1 MNAQESLNSIK
12 NRLAKIRKQID
23 KEHLRHK
30 KELAILSH
38 EVDLIQLD
46 CQHEWRDRSI
56 MGRDTV
62 TECEICGKER

>member
-1 MNAQESLNSIK
+1 MNAQDSIK

-30 KELAILSH
+30 KEIAILSH

-46 CQHEWRDRSI
+46 CQHEWRYRSV
-56 MGRDTV
+56 MGWDMTV
-62 TECEICGKER
+62 CDICGKER